1 MTKYLLGRLAQ
12 VIPTTILVTIVVFLM
27 LHLAPGDPVSVILS
41 SKAVAYTEEDVIELR
56 QELGLDKPL
65 AMQYLSWA
73 GNALRGDLGTSLYL
87 RRDITPLLM
96 ERMSATATLAAGALL
111 FALPVGVIAGVVSS
125 LLKGTIWDRLINAV
139 VVMGV
144 ALPVF
149 ALGLLLIVVFGANLR
164 WLPVSGMAGIGGG
177 DLVDRL
183 KHLILPAIALGVGPA
198 ALLARLTRS
207 AMLEV
212 QSEDYVRTA
221 RAKGLREQTVT
232 WRHTF
237 RNVLIPVTTVVGL
250 QVGFLLGGAVLVEV
264 VFGWPGMGSLIING
278 ILQRDFPVVQAG
290 VLAVALSYVL
300 VNLVVDVLYAVI
312 DPRIRYGT

>member
-41 SKAVAYTEEDVIELR
+41 AKAVAYTEEDVIELR
-56 QELGLDKPL
+56 EELGLDKPL
-65 AMQYLSWA
+65 VVQYLSWA

-87 RRDITPLLM
+87 RREIRPLLL

-111 FALPVGVIAGVVSS
+111 FALPVGILAGVVSS
-125 LLKGTIWDRLINAV
+125 MLRGTVWDRLINAM

-149 ALGLLLIVVFGANLR
+149 ALGLLLIVIFGANLR
-164 WLPVSGMAGIGGG
+164 WLPVSGMTGIGGG
-177 DLVDRL
+177 GLVDRL
-183 KHLILPAIALGVGPA
+183 EHLIMPSIALGVGPA
-198 ALLARLTRS
+198 AILARLTRS
-207 AMLEV
+207 SMLEV

-221 RAKGLREQTVT
+221 RAKGLREGIVT

-237 RNVLIPVTTVVGL
+237 RNVLIPVTTVIGL

-264 VFGWPGMGSLIING
+264 VFGWPGMGQLIING

-312 DPRIRYGT
+312 DPRIRYDA